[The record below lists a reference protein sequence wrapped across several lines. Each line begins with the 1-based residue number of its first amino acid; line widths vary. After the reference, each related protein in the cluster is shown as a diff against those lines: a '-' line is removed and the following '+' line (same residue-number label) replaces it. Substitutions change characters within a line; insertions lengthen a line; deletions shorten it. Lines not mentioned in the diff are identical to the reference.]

1 MYLPIKT
8 WDVFPPEMPIFR
20 EFAQV
25 FNFGP
30 DAFVA
35 APQAVETR
43 ALQPLGCHRE
53 IKVGGFRM
61 NSGNP
66 KNCKLS
72 GFQDYGIILSFLYGL
87 EWIDMEAYVHT
98 WACAL
103 VLHVLGMVFGGLVW
117 FPTTP

>member
-43 ALQPLGCHRE
+43 ALQPLGCAWLSWGDQ
-53 IKVGGFRM
+53 GGW
-61 NSGNP
+61 N
-66 KNCKLS
+66 
-72 GFQDYGIILSFLYGL
+72 
-87 EWIDMEAYVHT
+87 
-98 WACAL
+98 
-103 VLHVLGMVFGGLVW
+103 
-117 FPTTP
+117 